1 MVEKQE
7 KPSIQYN
14 RIKRKARTIPFGY
27 KIDDTGN
34 YLIPIESELKAL
46 EEAKSD
52 FDLAIDWLRKNG
64 ISTAQKKGSRLAFD
78 GLIAIDH
85 NESEASIIEINSE
98 TDFVARNH
106 DFQDFVGEVS
116 KLNLALKGNID
127 NLNATKYK
135 STTDT
140 VSSFLVHL
148 ISKIGEKIN
157 IRRSDYIKEN
167 NGFVGTYIHNVEKDN
182 MGKIGVI
189 VSINTNLSKDKI
201 DDVLKKIS
209 MHIAAASPISLN
221 INDLD
226 KNLIKKE
233 KDIIL
238 EQINDNTKD
247 QPILDKII
255 DGKIRKFYNEI
266 VLLEQKFIIDDKIK
280 VIDYIEHTAKE
291 LGGEINIKNFVRYK
305 VGEGLK

>member
-1 MVEKQE
+1 MA
-7 KPSIQYN
+7 SISAKN
-14 RIKRKARTIPFGY
+14 IKKLR
-27 KIDDTGN
+27 DTTGAGFMDCK
-34 YLIPIESELKAL
+34 KAL
-46 EEAKSD
+46 ADAKSD

-226 KNLIKKE
+226 KKLIKKE

-247 QPILDKII
+247 QSILDKII
-255 DGKIRKFYNEI
+255 DGKMRKFYNEI
-266 VLLEQKFIIDDKIK
+266 VLLEQKFIIDDKIR

-305 VGEGLK
+305 VGEGLE

>member
-1 MVEKQE
+1 MA
-7 KPSIQYN
+7 SISAKN
-14 RIKRKARTIPFGY
+14 IKKLRDA
-27 KIDDTGN
+27 TGAGFMDCK
-34 YLIPIESELKAL
+34 KAL

-64 ISTAQKKGSRLAFD
+64 ISTAQKKGSRSAFD

-157 IRRSDYIKEN
+157 IRRSAYIKEN

-189 VSINTNLSKDKI
+189 VSIDTNLSKDKI

-226 KNLIKKE
+226 KNLIKNE

-238 EQINDNTKD
+238 KQINDNTKD

-266 VLLEQKFIIDDKIK
+266 VLLEQNFIIDDKIK

-291 LGGEINIKNFVRYK
+291 LGGEISIKNFVRYK
-305 VGEGLK
+305 VGEGLE

>member
-1 MVEKQE
+1 MA
-7 KPSIQYN
+7 SISAKN
-14 RIKRKARTIPFGY
+14 IKKLR
-27 KIDDTGN
+27 DTTGAGFMDCK
-34 YLIPIESELKAL
+34 KAL
-46 EEAKSD
+46 ADAKSD

-157 IRRSDYIKEN
+157 IRRSAYIKEN

-247 QPILDKII
+247 QSILDKII
-255 DGKIRKFYNEI
+255 DGKMRKFYNEI

-305 VGEGLK
+305 VGEGLE

>member
-1 MVEKQE
+1 MA
-7 KPSIQYN
+7 SISAKN
-14 RIKRKARTIPFGY
+14 IKKLR
-27 KIDDTGN
+27 DTTGAGFMDCK
-34 YLIPIESELKAL
+34 KAL

-116 KLNLALKGNID
+116 KLNLSLKGNID

-226 KNLIKKE
+226 KNLIKNE

-238 EQINDNTKD
+238 KQINDNTKD

-266 VLLEQKFIIDDKIK
+266 VLLEQNFIIDDKIK

-291 LGGEINIKNFVRYK
+291 LGGEISIKNFVRYK
-305 VGEGLK
+305 VGEGLE

>member
-1 MVEKQE
+1 MA
-7 KPSIQYN
+7 SISAKN
-14 RIKRKARTIPFGY
+14 IKKLR
-27 KIDDTGN
+27 DTTGAGFMDCK
-34 YLIPIESELKAL
+34 KAL

-157 IRRSDYIKEN
+157 IRRSAYIKEN

-226 KNLIKKE
+226 KNLIKNE

-247 QPILDKII
+247 QSILDKII
-255 DGKIRKFYNEI
+255 DGKIRRFYNEI

-291 LGGEINIKNFVRYK
+291 LGGEISIKNFVRYK
-305 VGEGLK
+305 VGEGLE

>member
-1 MVEKQE
+1 MA
-7 KPSIQYN
+7 SISAKN
-14 RIKRKARTIPFGY
+14 IKKLRDA
-27 KIDDTGN
+27 TGAGFMDCK
-34 YLIPIESELKAL
+34 KAL
-46 EEAKSD
+46 ADAKSD

-157 IRRSDYIKEN
+157 IRRSAYIKEN

-226 KNLIKKE
+226 KNLIKNE

-238 EQINDNTKD
+238 KQINDNTKD

-266 VLLEQKFIIDDKIK
+266 VLLEQNFIIDDKIK

-291 LGGEINIKNFVRYK
+291 LGGEISIKNFVRYK
-305 VGEGLK
+305 VGEGLE

>member
-1 MVEKQE
+1 MA
-7 KPSIQYN
+7 SISAKN
-14 RIKRKARTIPFGY
+14 IKKLRDA
-27 KIDDTGN
+27 TGAGFMDCK
-34 YLIPIESELKAL
+34 KAL
-46 EEAKSD
+46 ADAKSD

-116 KLNLALKGNID
+116 KLNLSLKGNID

-157 IRRSDYIKEN
+157 IRRSAYIKEN

-226 KNLIKKE
+226 KNLIKNE

-238 EQINDNTKD
+238 KQINDNTKD

-291 LGGEINIKNFVRYK
+291 LGGEISIKNFVRYK
-305 VGEGLK
+305 VGEGLE

>member
-1 MVEKQE
+1 MA
-7 KPSIQYN
+7 SISAKN
-14 RIKRKARTIPFGY
+14 IKKLRDA
-27 KIDDTGN
+27 TGAGFMDCK
-34 YLIPIESELKAL
+34 KAL
-46 EEAKSD
+46 ADAKSD

-157 IRRSDYIKEN
+157 IRRSAYIKEN

-226 KNLIKKE
+226 KNLIKNE

-291 LGGEINIKNFVRYK
+291 LGGEISIKNFVRYK
-305 VGEGLK
+305 VGEGLE

>member
-1 MVEKQE
+1 MA
-7 KPSIQYN
+7 SISAKN
-14 RIKRKARTIPFGY
+14 IKKLRDA
-27 KIDDTGN
+27 TGAGFMDCK
-34 YLIPIESELKAL
+34 KAL
-46 EEAKSD
+46 ADAKSD

-157 IRRSDYIKEN
+157 IRRSAYIKEN

-189 VSINTNLSKDKI
+189 VSIDTNLSKDKI

-226 KNLIKKE
+226 KNLIKNE

-238 EQINDNTKD
+238 KQINDNTKD

-291 LGGEINIKNFVRYK
+291 LGGEISIKNFVRYK
-305 VGEGLK
+305 VGEGLE

>member
-1 MVEKQE
+1 MA
-7 KPSIQYN
+7 SISAKN
-14 RIKRKARTIPFGY
+14 IKKLR
-27 KIDDTGN
+27 DTTGAGFMDCK
-34 YLIPIESELKAL
+34 KAL

-64 ISTAQKKGSRLAFD
+64 ISTAQKKGSRSAFD

-157 IRRSDYIKEN
+157 IRRSAYIKEN

-226 KNLIKKE
+226 KNLIKNE

-247 QPILDKII
+247 QSILDKII
-255 DGKIRKFYNEI
+255 DGKIRRFYNEI

-291 LGGEINIKNFVRYK
+291 LGGEISIKNFVRYK
-305 VGEGLK
+305 VGEGLE

>member
-1 MVEKQE
+1 MA
-7 KPSIQYN
+7 SISAKN
-14 RIKRKARTIPFGY
+14 IKKLRYT
-27 KIDDTGN
+27 TGAGFMDCK
-34 YLIPIESELKAL
+34 KAL

-64 ISTAQKKGSRLAFD
+64 ISTAQKKGSRSAFD

-226 KNLIKKE
+226 KNLIKNE

-247 QPILDKII
+247 QSILDKII
-255 DGKIRKFYNEI
+255 DGKIRRFYNEI

-291 LGGEINIKNFVRYK
+291 LGGEISIKNFVRYK
-305 VGEGLK
+305 VGEGLE

>member
-1 MVEKQE
+1 MA
-7 KPSIQYN
+7 SISAKN
-14 RIKRKARTIPFGY
+14 IKKLRDA
-27 KIDDTGN
+27 TGAGFMDCK
-34 YLIPIESELKAL
+34 KAL
-46 EEAKSD
+46 ADAKSD

-157 IRRSDYIKEN
+157 IRRSAYIKEN

-226 KNLIKKE
+226 KNLIKNE

-305 VGEGLK
+305 VGEGLE

>member
-1 MVEKQE
+1 MA
-7 KPSIQYN
+7 SISAKN
-14 RIKRKARTIPFGY
+14 IKKLR
-27 KIDDTGN
+27 DTTGAGFMDCK
-34 YLIPIESELKAL
+34 KAL
-46 EEAKSD
+46 EEAKLD

-157 IRRSDYIKEN
+157 IRRSAYIKEN

-226 KNLIKKE
+226 KNLIKNE

-247 QPILDKII
+247 QSILDKII
-255 DGKIRKFYNEI
+255 DGKIRRFYNEI

-305 VGEGLK
+305 VGEGLE

>member
-1 MVEKQE
+1 MA
-7 KPSIQYN
+7 SISAKN
-14 RIKRKARTIPFGY
+14 IKKLRDA
-27 KIDDTGN
+27 TGAGFMDCK
-34 YLIPIESELKAL
+34 KAL

-64 ISTAQKKGSRLAFD
+64 ISTAQKKGSRSAFD

-226 KNLIKKE
+226 KNLIKNE

-238 EQINDNTKD
+238 KQINDNTKD

-266 VLLEQKFIIDDKIK
+266 VLLEQNFIIDDKIK

-291 LGGEINIKNFVRYK
+291 LGGEISIKNFVRYK
-305 VGEGLK
+305 VGEGLE

>member
-1 MVEKQE
+1 MA
-7 KPSIQYN
+7 SISAKN
-14 RIKRKARTIPFGY
+14 IKKLR
-27 KIDDTGN
+27 DTTGAGFMDCK
-34 YLIPIESELKAL
+34 KAL
-46 EEAKSD
+46 EEAKLD

-157 IRRSDYIKEN
+157 IRRSAYIKEN

-226 KNLIKKE
+226 KNLIKNE

-247 QPILDKII
+247 QSILDKII
-255 DGKIRKFYNEI
+255 DGKMRKFYNEI

-291 LGGEINIKNFVRYK
+291 LGGEISIKNFVRYK
-305 VGEGLK
+305 VGEGLE

>member
-1 MVEKQE
+1 MA
-7 KPSIQYN
+7 SISAKN
-14 RIKRKARTIPFGY
+14 IKKLR
-27 KIDDTGN
+27 DTTGAGFMDCK
-34 YLIPIESELKAL
+34 KAL
-46 EEAKSD
+46 ADAKSD

-157 IRRSDYIKEN
+157 IRRSAYIKEN

-189 VSINTNLSKDKI
+189 VSINTNLSKEKI

-221 INDLD
+221 INNLD

-247 QPILDKII
+247 QSILDKII
-255 DGKIRKFYNEI
+255 DGKMRKFYNEI

-291 LGGEINIKNFVRYK
+291 LGGEISIKNFVRYK
-305 VGEGLK
+305 VGEGLE

>member
-1 MVEKQE
+1 MA
-7 KPSIQYN
+7 SISAKN
-14 RIKRKARTIPFGY
+14 IKKLR
-27 KIDDTGN
+27 DTTGAGFMDCK
-34 YLIPIESELKAL
+34 KAL
-46 EEAKSD
+46 EEAKLD

-157 IRRSDYIKEN
+157 IRRSAYIKEN

-226 KNLIKKE
+226 KNLIKNE

-247 QPILDKII
+247 QSILDKII
-255 DGKIRKFYNEI
+255 DGKIRRFYNEI

-291 LGGEINIKNFVRYK
+291 LGGEISIKNFVRYK
-305 VGEGLK
+305 VGEGLE

>member
-1 MVEKQE
+1 MA
-7 KPSIQYN
+7 SISAKN
-14 RIKRKARTIPFGY
+14 IKKLRDA
-27 KIDDTGN
+27 TGAGFMDCK
-34 YLIPIESELKAL
+34 KAL

-64 ISTAQKKGSRLAFD
+64 ISTAQKKGSRSAFD

-116 KLNLALKGNID
+116 KLNLSLKGNID

-189 VSINTNLSKDKI
+189 VSIDTNLSKDKI

-226 KNLIKKE
+226 KNLIKNE

-291 LGGEINIKNFVRYK
+291 LGGEISIKNFVRYK
-305 VGEGLK
+305 VGEGLE

>member
-1 MVEKQE
+1 MA
-7 KPSIQYN
+7 SISAKN
-14 RIKRKARTIPFGY
+14 IKKLRDA
-27 KIDDTGN
+27 TGAGFMDCK
-34 YLIPIESELKAL
+34 KAL
-46 EEAKSD
+46 ADAKSD

-64 ISTAQKKGSRLAFD
+64 ISTAQKKGSRSAFD

-189 VSINTNLSKDKI
+189 VSIDTNLSKDKI

-226 KNLIKKE
+226 KNLIKNE

-291 LGGEINIKNFVRYK
+291 LGGEISIKNFVRYK
-305 VGEGLK
+305 VGEGLE

>member
-1 MVEKQE
+1 MA
-7 KPSIQYN
+7 SISAKN
-14 RIKRKARTIPFGY
+14 IKKLRDA
-27 KIDDTGN
+27 TGAGFMDCK
-34 YLIPIESELKAL
+34 KAL
-46 EEAKSD
+46 ADAKSD

-64 ISTAQKKGSRLAFD
+64 ISTAQKKGSRSAFD

-116 KLNLALKGNID
+116 KLNLSLKGNID

-189 VSINTNLSKDKI
+189 VSIDTNLSKDKI

-226 KNLIKKE
+226 KNLIKNE

-291 LGGEINIKNFVRYK
+291 LGGEISIKNFVRYK
-305 VGEGLK
+305 VGEGLE

>member
-1 MVEKQE
+1 MA
-7 KPSIQYN
+7 SISAKN
-14 RIKRKARTIPFGY
+14 IKKLR
-27 KIDDTGN
+27 DTTGAGFMDCK
-34 YLIPIESELKAL
+34 KAL
-46 EEAKSD
+46 ADAKSD

-189 VSINTNLSKDKI
+189 VSIDTNLSKDKI

-226 KNLIKKE
+226 KNLIKNE

-266 VLLEQKFIIDDKIK
+266 VLLEQNFIIDNKLK
-280 VIDYIEHTAKE
+280 VSEYIERLEKE
-291 LGGEINIKNFVRYK
+291 LGSEIIVKDFIRFKIGEDL
-305 VGEGLK
+305 E

>member
-1 MVEKQE
+1 MA
-7 KPSIQYN
+7 SISAKN
-14 RIKRKARTIPFGY
+14 IKKLR
-27 KIDDTGN
+27 DTTGAGFMDCK
-34 YLIPIESELKAL
+34 KAL

-157 IRRSDYIKEN
+157 IRRSAYIKEN

-226 KNLIKKE
+226 KNLIKNE

-247 QPILDKII
+247 QSILDKII
-255 DGKIRKFYNEI
+255 DGKIRRFYNEI

-305 VGEGLK
+305 VGEGLE

>member
-1 MVEKQE
+1 MA
-7 KPSIQYN
+7 SISAKN
-14 RIKRKARTIPFGY
+14 IKKLRDA
-27 KIDDTGN
+27 TGAGFMDCK
-34 YLIPIESELKAL
+34 KAL
-46 EEAKSD
+46 ADAKSD

-64 ISTAQKKGSRLAFD
+64 ISTAQKKGSRSAFD

-157 IRRSDYIKEN
+157 IRRSAYIKEN

-226 KNLIKKE
+226 KNLIKNE

-238 EQINDNTKD
+238 KQINDNTKD

-291 LGGEINIKNFVRYK
+291 LGGEISIKNFVRYK
-305 VGEGLK
+305 VGEGLE

>member
-1 MVEKQE
+1 MA
-7 KPSIQYN
+7 SISAKN
-14 RIKRKARTIPFGY
+14 IKKLR
-27 KIDDTGN
+27 DTTGAGFMDCK
-34 YLIPIESELKAL
+34 KAL
-46 EEAKSD
+46 ADAKSD

-106 DFQDFVGEVS
+106 DFQDFVCEIS

-157 IRRSDYIKEN
+157 IRRSAYIKEN

-226 KNLIKKE
+226 KNLIKNE

-247 QPILDKII
+247 QSILDKII
-255 DGKIRKFYNEI
+255 DGKMRKFYNEI

-305 VGEGLK
+305 VGEGLE

>member
-1 MVEKQE
+1 MA
-7 KPSIQYN
+7 SISAKN
-14 RIKRKARTIPFGY
+14 IKKLRDA
-27 KIDDTGN
+27 TGAGFMDCK
-34 YLIPIESELKAL
+34 KAL
-46 EEAKSD
+46 ADAKSD

-64 ISTAQKKGSRLAFD
+64 ISTAQKKGSRSAFD

-157 IRRSDYIKEN
+157 IRRSEYIKEN

-226 KNLIKKE
+226 KNLIKNE

-238 EQINDNTKD
+238 EQINDNAKD

-255 DGKIRKFYNEI
+255 DGKIRRFYNEI

-291 LGGEINIKNFVRYK
+291 LGGEISIKNFVRYK
-305 VGEGLK
+305 VGEGLE

>member
-1 MVEKQE
+1 MA
-7 KPSIQYN
+7 SISAKN
-14 RIKRKARTIPFGY
+14 IKKLRDA
-27 KIDDTGN
+27 TGAGFMDCK
-34 YLIPIESELKAL
+34 KAL
-46 EEAKSD
+46 ADAKSD

-148 ISKIGEKIN
+148 ISKISEKIN
-157 IRRSDYIKEN
+157 IRRSAYIKEN

-226 KNLIKKE
+226 KNLIKNE

-247 QPILDKII
+247 QSILDKII
-255 DGKIRKFYNEI
+255 DGKMRKFYNEI

-291 LGGEINIKNFVRYK
+291 LDGEINIKNFVRYK
-305 VGEGLK
+305 VGEGLE

>member
-1 MVEKQE
+1 MA
-7 KPSIQYN
+7 SISAKN
-14 RIKRKARTIPFGY
+14 IKKLR
-27 KIDDTGN
+27 DTTGAGFMDCK
-34 YLIPIESELKAL
+34 KAL

-64 ISTAQKKGSRLAFD
+64 ISTAQKKGSRSAFD

-157 IRRSDYIKEN
+157 IRRSAYIKEN

-226 KNLIKKE
+226 KNLIKNE

-238 EQINDNTKD
+238 KQINDNTKD

-266 VLLEQKFIIDDKIK
+266 VLLEQNFIIDDKIK

-291 LGGEINIKNFVRYK
+291 LGGEISIKNFVRYK
-305 VGEGLK
+305 VGEGLE

>member
-1 MVEKQE
+1 MA
-7 KPSIQYN
+7 SISAKN
-14 RIKRKARTIPFGY
+14 IKKLR
-27 KIDDTGN
+27 DTTGAGFMDCK
-34 YLIPIESELKAL
+34 KAL

-64 ISTAQKKGSRLAFD
+64 ISTAQKKGSRFAFD
-78 GLIAIDH
+78 GLIVIDH

-157 IRRSDYIKEN
+157 IRRSAYIKEN

-247 QPILDKII
+247 QSILDKII
-255 DGKIRKFYNEI
+255 DGKMRKFYNEI
-266 VLLEQKFIIDDKIK
+266 VLLEQNFIIDDKIK

-291 LGGEINIKNFVRYK
+291 LDGEINIKNFVRYK
-305 VGEGLK
+305 VGEGLE

>member
-1 MVEKQE
+1 MA
-7 KPSIQYN
+7 SISAKN
-14 RIKRKARTIPFGY
+14 IKKLRDA
-27 KIDDTGN
+27 TGAGFMDCK
-34 YLIPIESELKAL
+34 KAL

-64 ISTAQKKGSRLAFD
+64 ISTAQKKGSRSAFD

-189 VSINTNLSKDKI
+189 VSIDTNLSKDKI

-226 KNLIKKE
+226 KNLIKNE

-247 QPILDKII
+247 QSILDKII

-266 VLLEQKFIIDDKIK
+266 VLLEQNFIIDDKIK

-291 LGGEINIKNFVRYK
+291 LGGEISIKNFVRYK
-305 VGEGLK
+305 VGEGLE

>member
-1 MVEKQE
+1 MA
-7 KPSIQYN
+7 SISAKN
-14 RIKRKARTIPFGY
+14 IKKLR
-27 KIDDTGN
+27 DTTGAGFMDCK
-34 YLIPIESELKAL
+34 KAL
-46 EEAKSD
+46 EEAKLD

-64 ISTAQKKGSRLAFD
+64 ISTAQKKGSRSAFD

-157 IRRSDYIKEN
+157 IRRSAYIKEN

-226 KNLIKKE
+226 KNLIKNE

-247 QPILDKII
+247 QSILDKII
-255 DGKIRKFYNEI
+255 DGKMRKFYNEI

-291 LGGEINIKNFVRYK
+291 LGGEISIKNFVRYK
-305 VGEGLK
+305 VGEGLE

>member
-1 MVEKQE
+1 MA
-7 KPSIQYN
+7 SISAKN
-14 RIKRKARTIPFGY
+14 IKKLR
-27 KIDDTGN
+27 DTTGAGFMDCK
-34 YLIPIESELKAL
+34 KAL

-157 IRRSDYIKEN
+157 IRRSAYIKEN

-226 KNLIKKE
+226 KNLIKNE

-247 QPILDKII
+247 QSILDKII
-255 DGKIRKFYNEI
+255 DGKMRKFYNEI

-291 LGGEINIKNFVRYK
+291 LGGEISIKNFVRYK
-305 VGEGLK
+305 VGEGLE

>member
-1 MVEKQE
+1 MA
-7 KPSIQYN
+7 SILAKN
-14 RIKRKARTIPFGY
+14 IKKLRDA
-27 KIDDTGN
+27 TGAGFMDCK
-34 YLIPIESELKAL
+34 KAL
-46 EEAKSD
+46 ADAKSD

-64 ISTAQKKGSRLAFD
+64 ISTAQKKGSRSAFD

-157 IRRSDYIKEN
+157 IRRSAYIKEN

-255 DGKIRKFYNEI
+255 DGKMRKFYNEI

-305 VGEGLK
+305 VGEGLE

>member
-1 MVEKQE
+1 MA
-7 KPSIQYN
+7 SISAKN
-14 RIKRKARTIPFGY
+14 IKKLRDA
-27 KIDDTGN
+27 TGAGFMDCK
-34 YLIPIESELKAL
+34 KAL
-46 EEAKSD
+46 ADAKSD

-64 ISTAQKKGSRLAFD
+64 ISTAQKKGSRSAFD

-226 KNLIKKE
+226 KNLIKNE

-247 QPILDKII
+247 QSILDKII
-255 DGKIRKFYNEI
+255 DGKMRKFYNEI

-305 VGEGLK
+305 VGEGLE

>member
-1 MVEKQE
+1 MA
-7 KPSIQYN
+7 SISAKN
-14 RIKRKARTIPFGY
+14 IKKLRDA
-27 KIDDTGN
+27 TGAGFMDCK
-34 YLIPIESELKAL
+34 KAL

-64 ISTAQKKGSRLAFD
+64 ISTAQKKGSRSAFD

-157 IRRSDYIKEN
+157 IRRSAYIKEN

-226 KNLIKKE
+226 KNLIKNE

-238 EQINDNTKD
+238 KQINDNTKD

-305 VGEGLK
+305 VGEGLE

>member
-1 MVEKQE
+1 MSQISSKD
-7 KPSIQYN
+7 
-14 RIKRKARTIPFGY
+14 IKKLRVS
-27 KIDDTGN
+27 TGAGFMDCK
-34 YLIPIESELKAL
+34 KAL
-46 EEAKSD
+46 EETKSD

-64 ISTAQKKGSRLAFD
+64 ISSAKKKISRIASD
-78 GLIAIDH
+78 GLIAINSTD
-85 NESEASIIEINSE
+85 NEASIIEINSE

-116 KLNLALKGNID
+116 KLNLVLKGNID

-157 IRRSDYIKEN
+157 IRRSAYIKEN

-226 KNLIKKE
+226 KNLIKNE

-247 QPILDKII
+247 QSILDKII

-266 VLLEQKFIIDDKIK
+266 VLLEQNFIIDNKLK
-280 VIDYIEHTAKE
+280 VSEYIERLEKE
-291 LGGEINIKNFVRYK
+291 LGSEIIVKDFIRFKIGEDL
-305 VGEGLK
+305 E

>member
-1 MVEKQE
+1 MA
-7 KPSIQYN
+7 SIPAKN
-14 RIKRKARTIPFGY
+14 IKKLR
-27 KIDDTGN
+27 DTTGAGFMDCK
-34 YLIPIESELKAL
+34 KAL
-46 EEAKSD
+46 EEAKLD

-64 ISTAQKKGSRLAFD
+64 ISTAQKKGSRSAFD

-157 IRRSDYIKEN
+157 IRRSAYIKEN

-226 KNLIKKE
+226 KNLIKNE

-247 QPILDKII
+247 QSILDKII
-255 DGKIRKFYNEI
+255 DGKIRRFYNEI

-291 LGGEINIKNFVRYK
+291 LGGEISIKNFVRYK
-305 VGEGLK
+305 VGEGLE

>member
-1 MVEKQE
+1 MA
-7 KPSIQYN
+7 SISAKN
-14 RIKRKARTIPFGY
+14 IKKLR
-27 KIDDTGN
+27 DTTGAGFMDCK
-34 YLIPIESELKAL
+34 KAL

-116 KLNLALKGNID
+116 KLNLVLKGNID

-157 IRRSDYIKEN
+157 IRRSAYIKEN

-226 KNLIKKE
+226 KNLIKNE

-247 QPILDKII
+247 QSILDKII
-255 DGKIRKFYNEI
+255 DGKIRRFYNEI

-291 LGGEINIKNFVRYK
+291 LGGEISIKNFVRYK
-305 VGEGLK
+305 VGEGLE

>member
-1 MVEKQE
+1 MA
-7 KPSIQYN
+7 SISAKN
-14 RIKRKARTIPFGY
+14 IKKLRDA
-27 KIDDTGN
+27 TGAGFMDCK
-34 YLIPIESELKAL
+34 KAL
-46 EEAKSD
+46 ADAKSD

-157 IRRSDYIKEN
+157 IRRSAYIKEN

-226 KNLIKKE
+226 KNLIKNE

-238 EQINDNTKD
+238 KQINDNTKD

-255 DGKIRKFYNEI
+255 DGKMRKFYNEI
-266 VLLEQKFIIDDKIK
+266 VLLEQNFIIDDKIK

-291 LGGEINIKNFVRYK
+291 LGGEISIKNFVRYK
-305 VGEGLK
+305 VGEGLE

>member
-1 MVEKQE
+1 MA
-7 KPSIQYN
+7 SISAKN
-14 RIKRKARTIPFGY
+14 IKKLRDA
-27 KIDDTGN
+27 TGAGFMDCK
-34 YLIPIESELKAL
+34 KAL
-46 EEAKSD
+46 ADAKSD

-157 IRRSDYIKEN
+157 IRRSAYIKEN

-189 VSINTNLSKDKI
+189 VSIDTNLSKDKI

-226 KNLIKKE
+226 KNLIKNE

-291 LGGEINIKNFVRYK
+291 LGGEISIKNFVRYK
-305 VGEGLK
+305 VGEGLE

>member
-1 MVEKQE
+1 MA
-7 KPSIQYN
+7 SISAKN
-14 RIKRKARTIPFGY
+14 IKKLR
-27 KIDDTGN
+27 DTTGAGFMDCK
-34 YLIPIESELKAL
+34 KAL
-46 EEAKSD
+46 EEAKLD

-157 IRRSDYIKEN
+157 IRRSAYIKEN

-226 KNLIKKE
+226 KNLIKNE

-247 QPILDKII
+247 QSILDKII
-255 DGKIRKFYNEI
+255 DGKMRKFYNEI

-305 VGEGLK
+305 VGEGLE